1 MFYSNSSLQ
10 PVVSQP
16 TAANFTFPS
25 QPLLRR
31 RETRRY
37 QRIAPSSSL
46 YNLPPPQARKEWASG
61 EDPGIKLRR
70 RRKRRQAPR
79 KKTAIRPILA
89 RPQSATEAAEL
100 ADILLEIS
108 QTHDVH
114 QIEEPVPVRVIQVP
128 SETTTTSTTVSRAV
142 LDSTSPLHESSV
154 ANNSNPLETLRIPL
168 ESAVHSA
175 ANTEVAL
182 EPEPSEHF
190 GDIEIYAT
198 PSANVTEPQ
207 LSAVDV
213 PELTQRRKSSRLR
226 KRNNCP
232 PGLSFE
238 RMLSPS
244 ILTFFVFLNTSHCRS
259 DM

>member
-1 MFYSNSSLQ
+1 MFYSNGSLQ

-16 TAANFTFPS
+16 TALNFTFPS
-25 QPLLRR
+25 RPLLRR
-31 RETRRY
+31 RETPRY

-89 RPQSATEAAEL
+89 RLQSATEAAEL

-154 ANNSNPLETLRIPL
+154 AKNSNTLETL
-168 ESAVHSA
+168 
-175 ANTEVAL
+175 
-182 EPEPSEHF
+182 
-190 GDIEIYAT
+190 
-198 PSANVTEPQ
+198 
-207 LSAVDV
+207 
-213 PELTQRRKSSRLR
+213 
-226 KRNNCP
+226 
-232 PGLSFE
+232 
-238 RMLSPS
+238 
-244 ILTFFVFLNTSHCRS
+244 
-259 DM
+259 